1 MVESKQ
7 QEGDGV
13 NRPIQYA
20 KFRTDKEPEEGYSAE
35 LISLKVDEKH
45 YDDLDARPKPIE
57 GIDTLLDIFNK
68 NLKEGKDEP
77 FLGTREKLQDGKFGE
92 YIWQTYGEVDVNKKN
107 LAKGLMSL
115 ELCPQQED
123 GFKFCGI
130 WAKNRWEWTTT
141 LLGCMHYKITSVGF
155 YDAMGTQAVDF
166 ILNQTQMTTI
176 ICSDVYVSKIVQMK
190 ADGMAQHITA
200 LVSLDDVSSDVLTKA
215 EENNIKVHTFAAV
228 MQAGE
233 SAGESAPEFEESA
246 KDDFYMFS
254 YTSGTTGDSKGVML
268 THNNILT

>member
-1 MVESKQ
+1 
-7 QEGDGV
+7 
-13 NRPIQYA
+13 
-20 KFRTDKEPEEGYSAE
+20 
-35 LISLKVDEKH
+35 
-45 YDDLDARPKPIE
+45 
-57 GIDTLLDIFNK
+57 
-68 NLKEGKDEP
+68 
-77 FLGTREKLQDGKFGE
+77 
-92 YIWQTYGEVDVNKKN
+92 
-107 LAKGLMSL
+107 MSL
-115 ELCPQQED
+115 ELCPAQED

-155 YDAMGTQAVDF
+155 YDAMATQAVEF
-166 ILNQTQMTTI
+166 IFDQTQMTTV

-268 THNNILT
+268 THNNILSQAFTSIGKINVVKGDAVISYLPYPHSYEQILTATSMIFGLRIGFY